1 MDQRPVSFSAA
12 EPGSRPRNS
21 ELWWGAEE
29 AVRAAAVRCEGNPE
43 AMLRTL
49 ESSGEEPPVPAAGQ
63 TQRLW
68 ELLASV
74 AATDLVAARTLEPH
88 LDAAGILSQAGMS
101 WPAGTA
107 WGVFAAQPP
116 NATLAAVRQ
125 SGGGWELN
133 GTKPWCSLA
142 AQLTHALVTAPTPDG
157 GRLFMVSL
165 RHPGVEPVPDA
176 WVSRGMA
183 QLPSGSVNFTGVP
196 AQPVQ
201 DAGWYLS
208 RPGFAVGGVGVAAC
222 WFGAAVGIYRHLLRS
237 AQARTP
243 DQLALAWLG
252 EADRLLAG
260 CAALLEQAAGLADA
274 GALDAIS
281 AHRVRGQVA
290 GACERVLQLSGHA
303 TGPGP
308 LTADEEHAR
317 RAADLGIYLRQHH
330 AARDDAALG
339 QLIAD
344 RAGMEGGSAW

>member
-1 MDQRPVSFSAA
+1 MDQKPVSFSTG
-12 EPGSRPRNS
+12 EPRFATRNG
-21 ELWWGAEE
+21 EPWWGAEQ
-29 AVRAAAVRCEGNPE
+29 AVRDAAVRCEGNPD
-43 AMLRTL
+43 AMLRVL
-49 ESSGEEPPVPAAGQ
+49 EGSGEDPPVPAAGQ

-88 LDAAGILSQAGMS
+88 LDAAGILSQAGMP
-101 WPAGTA
+101 WQAGTS
-107 WGVFAAQPP
+107 WGVFAAQSPTT
-116 NATLAAVRQ
+116 ALEAVRE
-125 SGGGWELN
+125 SGGGWVLN

-142 AQLTHALVTAPTPDG
+142 AALTHALVTARTPEG
-157 GRLFMVSL
+157 NRLFMVSL
-165 RHPGVEPVPDA
+165 RHPGVEPA
-176 WVSRGMA
+176 TGGWISRGMA
-183 QLPSGSVNFTGVP
+183 QLPSGSVDFTGVP

-222 WFGAAVGIYRHLLRS
+222 WFGGAVGIYRHLLRS

-260 CAALLEQAAGLADA
+260 SAALLEHAAGLADD
-274 GALDAIS
+274 GELDAI
-281 AHRVRGQVA
+281 AAYRIRGQVA
-290 GACERVLQLSGHA
+290 GACNRILQLSGES

-308 LTADEEHAR
+308 LAADEEHAR

-339 QLIAD
+339 QLLAD
-344 RAGMEGGSAW
+344 RAGKEGRSAW